1 MEYVQERIATLHDY
15 GDAAPDAPTDRAAVV
30 VPMTEREYGAWATER
45 TMAELESVDPARVLV
60 PLRASPERA
69 ADFREWLSEFDLPL
83 DVVWCSGERM
93 ESLLEAR
100 GLDGEAGKGR
110 DVWLALGV
118 AAADHPYVVCHDADV
133 RSYEGADVAR
143 LLAPVEWGFQ
153 FAKGYYARIE
163 NDRLYGR
170 LFRLLYVPLVRALRA
185 QHDVPVLEYL
195 DAFRYALAGEFAAT
209 ADLVCNLRMERRFG
223 LEVGTL
229 GDAFDVADFSGTA
242 QVDLGR
248 YEHDH
253 RAVTGPAGLA
263 DMSGDVAAALLRVVE
278 ERGVEPE
285 YDALPKAY
293 RESAASLI
301 DGYEADARFN
311 GLTYEPADEREQV
324 DRYVAAVEPPGDDDR
339 LPSWSSIDLD
349 PLEVLAAARTD
360 LDAVR

>member
-1 MEYVQERIATLHDY
+1 MEYVQERIATLHDF
-15 GDAAPDAPTDRAAVV
+15 GDARPEAPTDRAAVV

-45 TMAELESVDPARVLV
+45 TLAELEAVDPARVLV

-69 ADFREWLSEFDLPL
+69 ADFREWLSGFDLSL
-83 DVVWCSGERM
+83 DVVWCSGERV
-93 ESLLEAR
+93 EALLSDR

-143 LLAPVEWGFQ
+143 LLAPVEWGFP

-163 NDRLYGR
+163 SDRLYGR
-170 LFRLLYVPLVRALRA
+170 LFRLLYAPLVRALRER
-185 QHDVPVLEYL
+185 HDAPVLAYL

-209 ADLVCNLRMERRFG
+209 ADLVRNLRLERRFG

-229 GDAFDVADFSGTA
+229 GDAFEVAGFDGTA

-248 YEHDH
+248 YAHDH

-263 DMSGDVAAALLRVVE
+263 DMSEDVAAALLRVIE
-278 ERGVEPE
+278 DRGVDPD
-285 YDALPKAY
+285 YDALPAAY
-293 RESAASLI
+293 REAATALV

-311 GLTYEPADEREQV
+311 GLAFDASDERAQV
-324 DRYVAAVEPPGDDDR
+324 DRYAEAVRPPGDDDR
-339 LPSWSSIDLD
+339 LPAWASIDLD
-349 PLEVLAAARTD
+349 PLEVLAAAQAD
-360 LDAVR
+360 LDAAR